1 MLTLYGTRGSGSAAV
16 EAALAVA
23 GLDAKLVDAASW
35 QESPGL
41 EALKEVNPLAQI
53 PTLVLDDGSILSE
66 SAAILIHLGLVQP
79 ESGLLASDPATRA
92 QQIRGLVYIAANC
105 YAGIGILDYPERW
118 YPDPD
123 EAVRQAMQARGRARL
138 HELWQ
143 IFADQFPARPWLSG
157 ERARRA
163 RHPRRDG
170 LDVERRAQ
178 GARRSRAPSSRGC
191 SRASSPIRALRRS
204 GRATGRAH
212 ERDDALAARGGFVLS
227 SSPLSLAAP
236 AVARADG
243 DELVGLINAR
253 RAEPRDAPAS
263 ASRRQPLAP
272 SEQLAQVEATTSAEL
287 GEALSASRLSRLERG
302 DVDHLRAAR
311 ALTTCCARSSSTIAR
326 ACSTAAIPT
335 SALRAAARPGAST
348 SRGR

>member
-41 EALKEVNPLAQI
+41 EALKKVNPLAQI

-79 ESGLLASDPATRA
+79 ESDLLASEPAARA

-123 EAVRQAMQARGRARL
+123 EPARQAMQARGRARL

-157 ERARRA
+157 ERLGA
-163 RHPRRDG
+163 
-170 LDVERRAQ
+170 LDILAATVSMWS
-178 GARRSRAPSSRGC
+178 GARK
-191 SRASSPIRALRRS
+191 
-204 GRATGRAH
+204 
-212 ERDDALAARGGFVLS
+212 ALAA
-227 SSPLSLAAP
+227 
-236 AVARADG
+236 
-243 DELVGLINAR
+243 
-253 RAEPRDAPAS
+253 
-263 ASRRQPLAP
+263 SRP
-272 SEQLAQVEATTSAEL
+272 EF
-287 GEALSASRLSRLERG
+287 SRLLAGIESDPRIAAVWAR
-302 DVDHLRAAR
+302 HWPRA
-311 ALTTCCARSSSTIAR
+311 
-326 ACSTAAIPT
+326 
-335 SALRAAARPGAST
+335 
-348 SRGR
+348 